1 MTLQQGNVL
10 SVYDE
15 LNHRITFQ
23 SLKQYLVRHGWKLCF
38 YGKPAPYHVCNAA
51 QAENDSVGEQI
62 LRIAG
67 IEDYARS
74 VASFAYRSNENRAV
88 FINREKHP
96 SPRKLLRLLAHEIG
110 HIHNQHE
117 PVDCILGKGD
127 YYLERDANSFMRY
140 MMQMRRRQL
149 LRDIWAFHK
158 TKLLLS
164 LVVFLLFGCYFG
176 VQYARF
182 STLSAPTPNTDP
194 TVTAV
199 ASPAADV
206 ETEEN
211 TIEIEETATVYVAK
225 NGRVFHLYT
234 DCYHIK
240 EHDGVIALTYGEIT
254 DKPLCSHCKKLYLKT
269 LTS

>member
-38 YGKPAPYHVCNAA
+38 YGKPAPNHICNAS
-51 QAENDSVGEQI
+51 QAESDSVGEQI

-67 IEDYARS
+67 IEEYARNVS
-74 VASFAYRSNENRAV
+74 SFAYRSNENRAV

-96 SPRKLLRLLAHEIG
+96 SPRKLLRLMAHEIG
-110 HIHNQHE
+110 HIHNRHE

-127 YYLERDANSFMRY
+127 YYLEREANSFMRH
-140 MMQMRRRQL
+140 MMQLRRRQY
-149 LRDIWAFHK
+149 LRDILAFHK

-164 LVVFLLFGCYFG
+164 LVAILLFGCYSG

-182 STLSAPTPNTDP
+182 STFSAPAPSAAPAD
-194 TVTAV
+194 TAV
-199 ASPAADV
+199 FSPAAV
-206 ETEEN
+206 
-211 TIEIEETATVYVAK
+211 EIEETAAVYVAK
-225 NGRVFHLYT
+225 SGRVFHLYA

-240 EHDGVIALTYGEIT
+240 GHDGVTTLTYGEIT
-254 DKPLCSHCKKLYLKT
+254 DKPLCSHCKKRYLQI
-269 LTS
+269 LTP

>member
-23 SLKQYLVRHGWKLCF
+23 SLKQYLIRRGWKLCF
-38 YGKPAPYHVCNAA
+38 YGKPAPNHICSAT

-62 LRIAG
+62 IRVAG
-67 IEDYARS
+67 LEEYARGVS
-74 VASFAYRSNENRAV
+74 SFAYRSNENRAV

-96 SPRKLLRLLAHEIG
+96 SPRKLLQLLAHEIG
-110 HIHNQHE
+110 HIQNRHE

-127 YYLERDANSFMRY
+127 YYLEREANSFMRH
-140 MMQMRRRQL
+140 MMQLRRRQY
-149 LRDIWAFHK
+149 LRDILAFHK

-164 LVVFLLFGCYFG
+164 LVVLLLFGCYSG

-182 STLSAPTPNTDP
+182 STFSASAPNAAD
-194 TVTAV
+194 VAAV
-199 ASPAADV
+199 ASPATDADV
-206 ETEEN
+206 C
-211 TIEIEETATVYVAK
+211 IEAADTVYVAK
-225 NGRVFHLYT
+225 SGRVFHLYA

-240 EHDGVIALTYGEIT
+240 GHDGVTALTYGEIT
-254 DKPLCSHCKKLYLKT
+254 DKPLCSHCKKRYLKS
-269 LTS
+269 LNP